1 MEATLIMSARIVV
14 HIESTSGEREALAF
28 TKQQRQQAENLV
40 AHINLEK
47 GLNSYILEIS
57 NDPSLVSGELMKKS
71 IFGPPMPKESRINV
85 FDLL

>member
-1 MEATLIMSARIVV
+1 MSARIVV

-47 GLNSYILEIS
+47 DLKSYILEICY
-57 NDPSLVSGELMKKS
+57 DPALVSGELIKKS
-71 IFGPPMPKESRINV
+71 VFGPTMPKESRTSA